1 MKTPRPRLVGEI
13 EARLRDYPV
22 VALIGMR
29 QSGKTTLARE
39 IAARRR
45 GPTHVFDL
53 EDDRDLA
60 RLREPIVALESLR
73 GLVVLDEIQHLGDVF
88 RSLRVLADRPRT
100 PCRFLVLGSASG
112 DLLGQSAESLAGRI
126 AYVHV
131 GGLALDEVG
140 PARLDH
146 LWLRGGL
153 PRSLLAHSDAASRE
167 WRQNY
172 VRTFLERDVPQ
183 LGIGIPAATLRR
195 FWTMLAHWHGQI
207 WNGSSFGS
215 SFGVSHTTVRRYL
228 DALTDA
234 LVVFQLQPW
243 FENVGKR
250 QVKTPKIYLSDSGLL
265 HTLLQID
272 SRAALLGHP
281 KVGAS
286 WEGTMLTQTVQCL
299 GAEPEERFFWST
311 HAGAELD
318 LFVIRGRQRIGVE
331 LKHTSMPALTPSMRI
346 AMRDLRLDRLYVV
359 HAGKETFPMGDR
371 VTAVAARR
379 LLEDVPPL
387 RHGRGLQR

>member
-1 MKTPRPRLVGEI
+1 M
-13 EARLRDYPV
+13 RDYPV
-22 VALIGMR
+22 VALLGMR
-29 QSGKTTLARE
+29 QSGKTTLARH
-39 IAARRR
+39 IGAGRR
-45 GPTHVFDL
+45 GPTHFFDL
-53 EDDRDLA
+53 EDDRQLA
-60 RLREPIVALESLR
+60 RLREPLAALEPLR
-73 GLVVLDEIQHLGDVF
+73 GLVVLDEIQHLPGVF

-112 DLLGQSAESLAGRI
+112 DLLGQSSESLAGRI

-131 GGLALDEVG
+131 GGLALDEIG
-140 PARLDH
+140 PARLDR

-153 PRSLLAHSDAASRE
+153 PRSLLARSDAASRE

-207 WNGSSFGS
+207 WNGSQFGS

-243 FENVGKR
+243 SANVAKR
-250 QVKTPKIYLSDSGLL
+250 QVKAPKVYLTDSGLL

-272 SRAALLGHP
+272 SMDALLGHP

-286 WEGTMLTQTVQCL
+286 WEGAMLAQAVQHL

-318 LFVIRGRQRIGVE
+318 LLVVRGRQRIGVE
-331 LKHTSMPALTPSMRI
+331 LKHTSTPAPTPSMHI
-346 AMRDLRLDRLYVV
+346 AIRDLRLDRLYVI
-359 HAGKETFPMGDR
+359 HAGKESFPIGERMI
-371 VTAVAARR
+371 AVAAKR
-379 LLEDVPPL
+379 LLEDVAPL
-387 RHGRGLQR
+387 KAT

>member
-1 MKTPRPRLVGEI
+1 MSLPRLRLVGEI
-13 EARLRDYPV
+13 ETRLRDYPV

-45 GPTHVFDL
+45 GSTHVFDL

-60 RLREPIVALESLR
+60 RLREPVAALESLR
-73 GLVVLDEIQHLGDVF
+73 GLIVLDEIQHMADIF

-100 PCRFLVLGSASG
+100 PARFLVLGSASG

-126 AYVHV
+126 AYVHI

-140 PARLDH
+140 PLRLDR

-153 PRSLLAHSDAASRE
+153 PRSLLARSDAASHE

-207 WNGSSFGS
+207 WNGSAFGS
-215 SFGVSHTTVRRYL
+215 SFGISHTTVRRYL

-243 FENVGKR
+243 LENLGKR
-250 QVKTPKIYLSDSGLL
+250 QVKAPKVYLTDSGLL
-265 HTLLQID
+265 HTLLQVD
-272 SRAALLGHP
+272 SLEALLGHP

-286 WEGTMLTQTVQCL
+286 WEGTMLTETVRHL
-299 GAEPEERFFWST
+299 GAAPEERFFWST

-318 LFVIRGRQRIGVE
+318 LLVVRGRQRVGVE
-331 LKHTSMPALTPSMRI
+331 LKHTTAPTLTPSMRI
-346 AMRDLRLDRLYVV
+346 AMHDLRLDRLYVV
-359 HAGKETFPMGDR
+359 HAGKDSFPMGDR
-371 VTAVAARR
+371 MTAVAARR
-379 LLEDVPPL
+379 LLDDIPPL
-387 RHGRGLQR
+387 

>member
-1 MKTPRPRLVGEI
+1 MTPRQRLVSQI
-13 EARLRDYPV
+13 EARLREYPV

-29 QSGKTTLARE
+29 QSGKTTLARD
-39 IAARRR
+39 IAVRRR

-73 GLVVLDEIQHLGDVF
+73 GLVVLDEIQHLPDVF
-88 RSLRVLADRPRT
+88 RSLRVLADRSRT

-131 GGLALDEVG
+131 GGFALDEVG
-140 PARLDH
+140 PASLDR

-153 PRSLLAHSDAASRE
+153 PRSLLARSEAASRE
-167 WRQNY
+167 WRRQY
-172 VRTFLERDVPQ
+172 VGTFLERDVPQ

-195 FWTMLAHWHGQI
+195 FWTMLAHWHGQV
-207 WNGSSFGS
+207 WNGSAFGS

-243 FENVGKR
+243 VENLAKR
-250 QVKTPKIYLSDSGLL
+250 QVKAPKVYLSDSGLL
-265 HTLLQID
+265 HTLLRID
-272 SRAALLGHP
+272 SMDALLGHP
-281 KVGAS
+281 TVGAS
-286 WEGTMLTQTVQCL
+286 WEGVMLRQVARQL
-299 GAEPEERFFWST
+299 GAEPEESFFWST

-318 LFVIRGRQRIGVE
+318 LLLVRGGRRVGVE
-331 LKHTSMPALTPSMRI
+331 IKHTSAPVPTPSMRI

-359 HAGKETFPMGDR
+359 HAGPETFPMGER

-379 LLEDVPPL
+379 LLEDVAPL
-387 RHGRGLQR
+387 R

>member
-1 MKTPRPRLVGEI
+1 M
-13 EARLRDYPV
+13 RDYPV
-22 VALIGMR
+22 VALLGMR
-29 QSGKTTLARE
+29 QSGKTTLARH
-39 IAARRR
+39 IAAGRR
-45 GPTHVFDL
+45 GPTHFFDL
-53 EDDRDLA
+53 EDDRQLA
-60 RLREPIVALESLR
+60 RLREPLAALEPLR
-73 GLVVLDEIQHLGDVF
+73 GLVVLDEIQHLPGVF

-112 DLLGQSAESLAGRI
+112 DLLGQSSESLAGRI

-131 GGLALDEVG
+131 GGLALDEIG
-140 PARLDH
+140 PARLDR

-153 PRSLLAHSDAASRE
+153 PRSLLARSDAASRE

-207 WNGSSFGS
+207 WNGSQFGS

-243 FENVGKR
+243 SANVAKR
-250 QVKTPKIYLSDSGLL
+250 QVKAPKVYLTDSGLL

-272 SRAALLGHP
+272 SMDALLGHP

-286 WEGTMLTQTVQCL
+286 WEGAMLAQAVQHL

-318 LFVIRGRQRIGVE
+318 LLVVRGRQRIGVE
-331 LKHTSMPALTPSMRI
+331 LKHTSTPAPTPSMHI
-346 AMRDLRLDRLYVV
+346 AIRDLRLDRLYVI
-359 HAGKETFPMGDR
+359 HAGKESFPIGERMI
-371 VTAVAARR
+371 AVAAKR
-379 LLEDVPPL
+379 LLEDVAPL
-387 RHGRGLQR
+387 KAT

>member
-73 GLVVLDEIQHLGDVF
+73 GLVVLDEIQHLAGVF

-131 GGLALDEVG
+131 GGFALDEVG
-140 PARLDH
+140 PA
-146 LWLRGGL
+146 
-153 PRSLLAHSDAASRE
+153 
-167 WRQNY
+167 
-172 VRTFLERDVPQ
+172 
-183 LGIGIPAATLRR
+183 
-195 FWTMLAHWHGQI
+195 
-207 WNGSSFGS
+207 
-215 SFGVSHTTVRRYL
+215 
-228 DALTDA
+228 
-234 LVVFQLQPW
+234 
-243 FENVGKR
+243 
-250 QVKTPKIYLSDSGLL
+250 
-265 HTLLQID
+265 
-272 SRAALLGHP
+272 
-281 KVGAS
+281 
-286 WEGTMLTQTVQCL
+286 
-299 GAEPEERFFWST
+299 
-311 HAGAELD
+311 
-318 LFVIRGRQRIGVE
+318 
-331 LKHTSMPALTPSMRI
+331 
-346 AMRDLRLDRLYVV
+346 RLDRLYVV

-371 VTAVAARR
+371 VTAVAARC
-379 LLEDVPPL
+379 LLEDVTPL
-387 RHGRGLQR
+387 RHGRGL